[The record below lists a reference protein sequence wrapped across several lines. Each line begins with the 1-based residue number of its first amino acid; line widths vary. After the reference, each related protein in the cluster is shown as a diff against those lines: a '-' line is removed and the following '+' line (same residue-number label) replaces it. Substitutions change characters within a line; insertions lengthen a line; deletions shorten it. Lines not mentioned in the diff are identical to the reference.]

1 MDVLSDINII
11 VGHNNYI
18 SFLDISI
25 SLSKFTHIKWIEK
38 KYLNRK
44 DLWQIHVV
52 QVSTHKVILVEP
64 TYHPYHFVCK
74 V

>member
-64 TYHPYHFVCK
+64 TYPPYHFVR